1 MTIQQT
7 IDIPADRRV
16 HFEFLVPQEIPTG
29 VAEVAIIFSG
39 AAKPKTATTGK
50 GWRSLRG
57 LYAGLE
63 PPDAYLEQRQAEN
76 ELEYELEKEAAAKTA
91 KRVAEGRRPFEG
103 LRGSLQNSGIFS
115 GDPVEIIRKMRD
127 EW

>member
-7 IDIPADRRV
+7 IDIPASRRV
-16 HFEFLVPQEIPTG
+16 YFEFLAPQGIPLG
-29 VAEVAIIFSG
+29 VAEVAITFNG
-39 AAKPKTATTGK
+39 TAKPKAAVNGES
-50 GWRSLRG
+50 WRSLRG
-57 LYAGLE
+57 LFKDTGDTL
-63 PPDAYLEQRQAEN
+63 DAYLERHRAEN
-76 ELEYELEKEAAAKTA
+76 ELEQESAAKIA

-103 LRGSLQNSGIFS
+103 LRGALQNSGVFS